1 MTARTPAGAPP
12 RAARITILD
21 ILRALA
27 LLGIVIVHA
36 HDHFNLYLPMPPAE
50 GWQAAANSAAD
61 WAYEHL
67 FVSKSFLLFSF
78 LFGLSFFIQL
88 DRQEQKGI
96 DFRKRFMW
104 RLALLFLL
112 GLAHTLFYDG
122 DILTIFGV
130 LGFALVALYKR
141 GTPLLVIL
149 CLLCLMQP
157 VAFMDTLSRAVLADL
172 WPHSSGWFHPASPAA
187 GPSREFL
194 YAHGSWGEAALWNL
208 TQGQAGKW
216 QFFLLSGRIWQTL
229 GLFILGM
236 LAGRWQVFVDAPNKR
251 RLFLRMLGIS
261 GTLFLALLAARL
273 LLTSRLDSALGTDA
287 GHLLHQWENL
297 AYTAAFVSA
306 AVLLFTHPGLPLPSR
321 LLSSAGKCTLT
332 CYVSQTLVFTF
343 LFFGW
348 GLGLAQGHG
357 AVGVPLCGGSRL
369 PASSL
374 GVPPLASPLPVRPPG
389 MAVAHRHHVPH
400 AAVPQAHAIGRAAL
414 LPPCVC
420 QSPVSPEEGGIKRMA
435 SCVRSA
441 IKPFLS

>member
-1 MTARTPAGAPP
+1 MTARTSAGIPQP
-12 RAARITILD
+12 QAARITILD

-50 GWQAAANSAAD
+50 GWLATANGAAN
-61 WAYEHL
+61 WMYENL

-88 DRQEQKGI
+88 DRQEQKGV

-104 RLALLFLL
+104 RLFLLFLL

-157 VAFMDTLSRAVLADL
+157 VTFMDTLSRAGMADI
-172 WPHSSGWFHPASPAA
+172 WPHSSGWFQSASPAA

-194 YAHGSWGEAALWNL
+194 YAHGSWMEAARWNL
-208 TQGQAGKW
+208 IQGQEGKW
-216 QFFLLSGRIWQTL
+216 QFFLLSGRVWQTL

-236 LAGRWQVFVDAPNKR
+236 LAGRWHVFENAVSKR
-251 RLFLRMLGIS
+251 RLFLRILCIS
-261 GTLFLALLAARL
+261 LTLFLAVLAMRSLLPPRL
-273 LLTSRLDSALGTDA
+273 GEDIA
-287 GHLLHQWENL
+287 HLLRQWENL
-297 AYTAAFVSA
+297 SYTAAFVSA

-321 LLSSAGKCTLT
+321 LFSSAGKCTLT
-332 CYVSQTLVFTF
+332 CYVSQTLAFTF

-348 GLGLAQGHG
+348 GLGLAQEMGPG
-357 AVGVPLCGGSRL
+357 SCLCAATAVFLVQAWLCRLWLGYFLYGPLEWLWRTATMC
-369 PASSL
+369 
-374 GVPPLASPLPVRPPG
+374 
-389 MAVAHRHHVPH
+389 
-400 AAVPQAHAIGRAAL
+400 
-414 LPPCVC
+414 
-420 QSPVSPEEGGIKRMA
+420 RMQ
-435 SCVRSA
+435 
-441 IKPFLS
+441 PFRRRKQ

>member
-1 MTARTPAGAPP
+1 MTARIPAGAPP

-157 VAFMDTLSRAVLADL
+157 VAFMDTLSRAGLADL

-194 YAHGSWGEAALWNL
+194 YAHGSWEEAALWNL

-229 GLFILGM
+229 GLFIRACWRGD
-236 LAGRWQVFVDAPNKR
+236 GRSLWT
-251 RLFLRMLGIS
+251 LR
-261 GTLFLALLAARL
+261 T
-273 LLTSRLDSALGTDA
+273 
-287 GHLLHQWENL
+287 
-297 AYTAAFVSA
+297 SA
-306 AVLLFTHPGLPLPSR
+306 ACFCGCLESPEPCFWLCWRRACSSPPGWTPRWERTLDTFCTNGKTSPIPRPSSPPPSCCSPIPAFPCHPGC
-321 LLSSAGKCTLT
+321 SA
-332 CYVSQTLVFTF
+332 
-343 LFFGW
+343 
-348 GLGLAQGHG
+348 A
-357 AVGVPLCGGSRL
+357 
-369 PASSL
+369 
-374 GVPPLASPLPVRPPG
+374 
-389 MAVAHRHHVPH
+389 
-400 AAVPQAHAIGRAAL
+400 
-414 LPPCVC
+414 
-420 QSPVSPEEGGIKRMA
+420 PENAR
-435 SCVRSA
+435 
-441 IKPFLS
+441 

>member
-1 MTARTPAGAPP
+1 MTARIPAGAPP

-88 DRQEQKGI
+88 DRQEQKGV

-157 VAFMDTLSRAVLADL
+157 VAFMDTLSRAGLADL

-261 GTLFLALLAARL
+261 GALFLALLAARL
-273 LLTSRLDSALGTDA
+273 LLTSRLDSALGADA

-343 LFFGW
+343 LLFGW
-348 GLGLAQGHG
+348 GLGLAQGMG
-357 AVGVPLCGGSRL
+357 PWACLC
-369 PASSL
+369 A
-374 GVPPLASPLPVRPPG
+374 
-389 MAVAHRHHVPH
+389 AVAVFLL
-400 AAVPQAHAIGRAAL
+400 QAWACRLWLTRFLYGPLEWLWRTATMCRMQ
-414 LPPCVC
+414 PFR
-420 QSPVSPEEGGIKRMA
+420 KRM
-435 SCVRSA
+435 
-441 IKPFLS
+441 P

>member
-1 MTARTPAGAPP
+1 MAVLPAQRPHLADAGPLHPGHAGGEMAGLCGRSEQAPPVSADAWNLRNPVSGSAGGAPAP
-12 RAARITILD
+12 
-21 ILRALA
+21 
-27 LLGIVIVHA
+27 
-36 HDHFNLYLPMPPAE
+36 
-50 GWQAAANSAAD
+50 
-61 WAYEHL
+61 HL
-67 FVSKSFLLFSF
+67 
-78 LFGLSFFIQL
+78 
-88 DRQEQKGI
+88 
-96 DFRKRFMW
+96 
-104 RLALLFLL
+104 
-112 GLAHTLFYDG
+112 
-122 DILTIFGV
+122 
-130 LGFALVALYKR
+130 
-141 GTPLLVIL
+141 
-149 CLLCLMQP
+149 
-157 VAFMDTLSRAVLADL
+157 
-172 WPHSSGWFHPASPAA
+172 
-187 GPSREFL
+187 
-194 YAHGSWGEAALWNL
+194 
-208 TQGQAGKW
+208 
-216 QFFLLSGRIWQTL
+216 
-229 GLFILGM
+229 
-236 LAGRWQVFVDAPNKR
+236 
-251 RLFLRMLGIS
+251 
-261 GTLFLALLAARL
+261 
-273 LLTSRLDSALGTDA
+273 RLDSALGTDA

-348 GLGLAQGHG
+348 GLGLAQGMG
-357 AVGVPLCGGSRL
+357 PWACLCAAVARL

>member
-1 MTARTPAGAPP
+1 MTARTSAGAPP
-12 RAARITILD
+12 QAARITILD

-36 HDHFNLYLPMPPAE
+36 HDHFNLYLPVPPAE
-50 GWQAAANSAAD
+50 GWQAAANSVAD
-61 WAYEHL
+61 WAYEYL
-67 FVSKSFLLFSF
+67 FVNKSFLLFSF

-104 RLALLFLL
+104 RLVLLFLL

-130 LGFALVALYKR
+130 LGFVLVALYKR

-157 VAFMDTLSRAVLADL
+157 ISFMDTVSRAGMADL
-172 WPHSSGWFHPASPAA
+172 WPHSSGWFQPASPAA

-194 YAHGSWGEAALWNL
+194 YEHGTWGEAALWNL
-208 TQGQAGKW
+208 TQGQTGKW
-216 QFFLLSGRIWQTL
+216 KFLVLSGRIWQTL

-236 LAGRWQVFVDAPNKR
+236 LAGRWRIFADAVNKR

-261 GTLFLALLAARL
+261 GALFLALLAARWFL
-273 LLTSRLDSALGTDA
+273 PSRLDYPLGADLR
-287 GHLLHQWENL
+287 HLLGQWENL

-321 LLSSAGKCTLT
+321 LLSSTGKCTLT
-332 CYVSQTLVFTF
+332 CYVSQSLVFTF

-348 GLGLAQGHG
+348 GLGLARDMDSWACLCAAA
-357 AVGVPLCGGSRL
+357 AVFLLQAWACRLWLDHFLYGPLEWLWRTATMCRMQPFRKRL
-369 PASSL
+369 P
-374 GVPPLASPLPVRPPG
+374 
-389 MAVAHRHHVPH
+389 
-400 AAVPQAHAIGRAAL
+400 
-414 LPPCVC
+414 
-420 QSPVSPEEGGIKRMA
+420 
-435 SCVRSA
+435 
-441 IKPFLS
+441 

>member
-1 MTARTPAGAPP
+1 MTARPLAVTPP

-36 HDHFNLYLPMPPAE
+36 HDHFNLYLPVPPAE
-50 GWQAAANSAAD
+50 GWQAAANSMAD

-122 DILTIFGV
+122 DILTIFGI
-130 LGFALVALYKR
+130 LGFALVALYR
-141 GTPLLVIL
+141 CRTALLVIL
-149 CLLCLMQP
+149 CLLCLLQP
-157 VAFMDTLSRAVLADL
+157 VAFMDTLSRAGMADI
-172 WPHSSGWFHPASPAA
+172 WPHSSGWFQLASPAA

-194 YAHGSWGEAALWNL
+194 YAQGSWGEAALWNL
-208 TQGQAGKW
+208 TRGQTGKW
-216 QFFLLSGRIWQTL
+216 QFFLLSGRLWQTL

-236 LAGRWQVFVDAPNKR
+236 LAGRWRIFENASNKR
-251 RLFLRMLGIS
+251 RLFLRMLEIS
-261 GTLFLALLAARL
+261 GTLFLALLAVRL
-273 LLTSRLDSALGTDA
+273 LLSSRLGFPLGADA
-287 GHLLHQWENL
+287 GNLLHQWENL

-306 AVLLFTHPGLPLPSR
+306 AVLLFTHPGIPLPVR

-332 CYVSQTLVFTF
+332 CYVTQTLIFTF

-348 GLGLAQGHG
+348 GLGLAQAMG
-357 AVGVPLCGGSRL
+357 PWTCLCT
-369 PASSL
+369 
-374 GVPPLASPLPVRPPG
+374 
-389 MAVAHRHHVPH
+389 AVAVFLL
-400 AAVPQAHAIGRAAL
+400 QAWACRLWLDHFLYGPLEWLWRTATMCRMQPFRRCTPEESL
-414 LPPCVC
+414 PFFHLPP
-420 QSPVSPEEGGIKRMA
+420 R
-435 SCVRSA
+435 
-441 IKPFLS
+441 